1 MKDMYQEAL
10 WQKRC
15 RPRELYPD
23 PDVSSKDAH
32 VPPELPVPNC
42 DCGRLAWV
50 CQSKHPDTA
59 ARCFYICGGF
69 DVRSL

>member
-1 MKDMYQEAL
+1 MYRVAL
-10 WQKRC
+10 WHKRG
-15 RPRELYPD
+15 RPRELY

-42 DCGRLAWV
+42 ECGRLAWV

-59 ARCFYICGGF
+59 ARCFYLCGGF
-69 DVRSL
+69 NAYVAYNL